1 MGLTPCVLWEG
12 NCTSRLE
19 TIVDV
24 PAGKCVYWFENT
36 DMFKAKEV
44 LGGTVC
50 IRGNVPTSILIT
62 GTPDDTDAYC
72 KKLIQVVGKG
82 GGFMLDGSIGIP
94 DEAKV
99 ENVMAMAQ
107 SVRKYAN

>member
-1 MGLTPCVLWEG
+1 
-12 NCTSRLE
+12 
-19 TIVDV
+19 
-24 PAGKCVYWFENT
+24 
-36 DMFKAKEV
+36 MFKAKEV

-62 GTPDDTDAYC
+62 GTPDDTDEYC